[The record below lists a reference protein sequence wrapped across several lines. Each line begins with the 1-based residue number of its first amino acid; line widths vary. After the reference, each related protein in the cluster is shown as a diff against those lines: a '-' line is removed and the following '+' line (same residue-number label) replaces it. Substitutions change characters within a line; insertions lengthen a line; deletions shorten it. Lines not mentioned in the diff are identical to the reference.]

1 MSEFEHVVL
10 DVDRDLFLIDNG
22 LTYMAPFSSS
32 RSETDMTHAL
42 ESSLLMGVSHRMNA
56 DWIVCALRWRALWFE
71 RNMRRKLSIRHS
83 KTLLIESANLPVN
96 DNFFA
101 LQTMVVWTRELAWYD
116 DVCMLLNCFIVSLLL
131 ILIDL
136 N

>member
-32 RSETDMTHAL
+32 SSETDMAHAL
-42 ESSLLMGVSHRMNA
+42 ESSLLMGVSQRMNA

-71 RNMRRKLSIRHS
+71 RNMRRKKSIRRS
-83 KTLLIESANLPVN
+83 KTLLIESGNLPVN

-101 LQTMVVWTRELAWYD
+101 LQTMVVWTQGLAWYD
-116 DVCMLLNCFIVSLLL
+116 DVCVLLNCFIVVT
-131 ILIDL
+131 IIDL
-136 N
+136 NYHC